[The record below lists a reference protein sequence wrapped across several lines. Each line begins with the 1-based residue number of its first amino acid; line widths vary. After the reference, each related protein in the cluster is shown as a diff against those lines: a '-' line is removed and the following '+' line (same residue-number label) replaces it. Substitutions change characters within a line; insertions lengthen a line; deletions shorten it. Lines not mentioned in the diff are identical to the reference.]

1 VPPGSGTRTAA
12 SGTVLGHGQH
22 FAVFTAQKT
31 RVRNVLLVGV
41 VAAGCDVR
49 QLGNA
54 EGVPGHCFFSTR
66 YGRRYP
72 NSGGGAWHGKQGA
85 GNGDRVGLLLDTIA
99 GSLTVF
105 MNGEW
110 LGVMQASG
118 LTGQYR
124 WAVSMRCAGDSV
136 RIESAPLP
144 VPGPGL
150 SASVHGGDDIG
161 HDGDDEYD
169 VIM

>member
-1 VPPGSGTRTAA
+1 MTVPAL
-12 SGTVLGHGQH
+12 TVDLC
-22 FAVFTAQKT
+22 
-31 RVRNVLLVGV
+31 
-41 VAAGCDVR
+41 CD
-49 QLGNA
+49 Q
-54 EGVPGHCFFSTR
+54 
-66 YGRRYP
+66 
-72 NSGGGAWHGKQGA
+72 
-85 GNGDRVGLLLDTIA
+85 LLDTIA
-99 GSLTVF
+99 GSLTVYL
-105 MNGEW
+105 NDIR

-118 LTGQYR
+118 LTGVYR

-144 VPGPGL
+144 VPGL